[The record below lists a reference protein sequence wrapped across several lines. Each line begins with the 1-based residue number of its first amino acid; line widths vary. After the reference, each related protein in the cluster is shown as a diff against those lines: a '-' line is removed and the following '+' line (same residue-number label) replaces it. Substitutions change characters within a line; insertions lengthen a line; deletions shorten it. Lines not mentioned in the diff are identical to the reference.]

1 MILWVPRPSVVTC
14 WSLKTSSNG
23 LFNMAYPSK
32 NWDSLIKKR
41 TPHDIKWPSICQWF
55 IGCSLERDLVSRC
68 VWTTN
73 AFYHSRA
80 CLNMAWRFITTQDG
94 WQLSRVQKHC
104 KLHVGKAELNTS
116 CSYRWVQLTLLNHS
130 QPLIHC
136 ILLLL
141 VSNSVYTYVY
151 IYNIYIPAKP
161 LSRRRQ
167 NCHLSRSNFAPRAG
181 ETRFFLF

>member
-1 MILWVPRPSVVTC
+1 
-14 WSLKTSSNG
+14 
-23 LFNMAYPSK
+23 MAYPTK

-80 CLNMAWRFITTQDG
+80 FLNMAWRFITTQDG

-141 VSNSVYTYVY
+141 VSNSVYIYMCIYIYIVYIYILYIYIVLYVYVYILYVYILYVY
-151 IYNIYIPAKP
+151 IYMYINIYCIHIYIYIVYIY
-161 LSRRRQ
+161 LYTI
-167 NCHLSRSNFAPRAG
+167 N
-181 ETRFFLF
+181 

>member
-1 MILWVPRPSVVTC
+1 
-14 WSLKTSSNG
+14 
-23 LFNMAYPSK
+23 MAYPTK

-41 TPHDIKWPSICQWF
+41 TPHDITWPSICQWF

-80 CLNMAWRFITTQDG
+80 FLNMAWRFITTQDG

-141 VSNSVYTYVY
+141 VSNSVYIYILYIYIHCVYIYIIYCIYIYVYILYVYILYVY
-151 IYNIYIPAKP
+151 IYVYINIYCIHIYCIYIYIYT
-161 LSRRRQ
+161 Q
-167 NCHLSRSNFAPRAG
+167 
-181 ETRFFLF
+181 

>member
-1 MILWVPRPSVVTC
+1 
-14 WSLKTSSNG
+14 
-23 LFNMAYPSK
+23 
-32 NWDSLIKKR
+32 
-41 TPHDIKWPSICQWF
+41 
-55 IGCSLERDLVSRC
+55 
-68 VWTTN
+68 
-73 AFYHSRA
+73 
-80 CLNMAWRFITTQDG
+80 MAWRFITTQDG

-181 ETRFFLF
+181 ETRFFFKCKKMHFDLRPPMNLSTSILRGRRGVL